1 MSSPFFLTRL
11 VVSSVI
17 VLATLTL
24 CPDAIQAR
32 TWSDKSGKQ
41 NVEAEYLGY
50 ADGKVELRKSDGTT
64 VKVPLSKLSK
74 DDQQHVR
81 ELVKGDS
88 GGSTSSGNNSRSFS
102 YSYSTRT
109 NNGNTT
115 TERSVSFGTGKAAEE
130 DKPKPRTWVDSTGK
144 HKIRATFMEL
154 VGDKV
159 RLRREDNRV
168 IAFPLDKLSE
178 RDQEEAKRLSQGI
191 NLGDSDPDNP
201 FGNSSLDTEFA
212 AAPVKREAGEYLKGD
227 IVEVEDFG
235 ELKRGTVISADEH
248 WLKVM
253 FDGEDDIDTVSRR
266 SRSLRMIRADPN
278 AVARS
283 ASGQVLSKADFS
295 SVEQVVLGTQSSG
308 SFTPDPGL
316 DSAATGRLRAMR
328 LGGKQGFFEDIESF
342 TVSPNGEFALI
353 SRMGGSGVHSKE
365 ARIQI
370 CNLGTGRVQEI
381 TDLPAGFKLTSMS
394 PSGIRI
400 AAVTEGKSHDK
411 KTVDIYNLGSD
422 GLSHA
427 ISWRPFKEEF
437 FKGIEDLTWID
448 DDRLATVGRQTITV
462 WDVESARAIYT
473 LTLNGMSSG
482 ALSPGLNQ
490 FAIADS
496 KAVYILD
503 AATGEPLQQVALPQ
517 GRRHRALAFDPSGKL
532 LAGLDG
538 NQVDLMN
545 LETGEVFDTLYVPD
559 SGSTIAW
566 TDDEHLLLGG
576 GNLVHVPSQMTV
588 WKYKH
593 SASKTAHAAGINWY
607 LLGAGNTEV
616 LLPLRLPHVGVKA
629 ISDDEVVLKSGE
641 AVSLEFELTDN
652 LSSGARSIRQE
663 VKEKLKSDLEE
674 AGYVVGEN
682 APAVL
687 VARTEPGERREMLYE
702 DFHAGLRRTKPDKVS
717 VSERVYTL
725 ELQID
730 GQVVWQRRR
739 TQGPPH
745 MLHMKQGE
753 NTNQAVQRVME
764 PSAGYFGKGIPGRI
778 IPTDKMSQRTSE
790 ISATGIR

>member
-1 MSSPFFLTRL
+1 MLSFRL
-11 VVSSVI
+11 SRIAICFSVLSFP
-17 VLATLTL
+17 LADRAT
-24 CPDAIQAR
+24 AR

-41 NVEAEYLGY
+41 NVEAEFLGY
-50 ADGKVELRKSDGTT
+50 ADGKVELRKSDGKT
-64 VKVPLSKLSK
+64 VKVPLKKLSA
-74 DDQQHVR
+74 DDQRHVR
-81 ELVKGDS
+81 DLVKGQS
-88 GGSTSSGNNSRSFS
+88 GGANTSSRNSSSRSFS

-115 TERSVSFGTGKAAEE
+115 TERSITFGNGKAAEE
-130 DKPKPRTWVDSTGK
+130 NKPKPRTWVDSTGK

-178 RDQEEAKRLSQGI
+178 RDQEEVKRLSQGI

-212 AAPVKREAGEYLKGD
+212 AAPVKREPGEYLKGD

-253 FDGEDDIDTVSRR
+253 FDGEDDIDNVSRHTGKI
-266 SRSLRMIRADPN
+266 RMIRADPN

-295 SVEQVVLGTQSSG
+295 NVEQVLLGTQTSG
-308 SFTPDPGL
+308 SFVPDPGP
-316 DSAATGRLRAMR
+316 AAGSSGRLRAMR
-328 LGGKQGFFEDIESF
+328 LGGKKGFFEDIESF
-342 TVSPNGEFALI
+342 RISPNGEFALV
-353 SRMGGSGVHSKE
+353 SRMGGSGVRSKE

-370 CNLGTGRVQEI
+370 CNLDTGKVQEI
-381 TDLPAGFKLTSMS
+381 TDLPAGFKLASMS

-400 AAVTEGKSHDK
+400 AAVTEGKRHDK
-411 KTVDIYNLGSD
+411 QTVDIYDLGSS
-422 GLSHA
+422 GLSHSV
-427 ISWRPFKEEF
+427 SWRPFKEEF
-437 FKGIEDLTWID
+437 FKDIEDLTWID

-503 AATGEPLQQVALPQ
+503 AATGEPLQQVTLPQ
-517 GRRHRALAFDPSGKL
+517 GRRHRALAFDPSGQL

-588 WKYKH
+588 WRYKH

-607 LLGAGNTEV
+607 LLGSGNTEV
-616 LLPLRLPHVGVKA
+616 LLPLRLPHGSVKA
-629 ISDDEVVLKSGE
+629 ISDDEVVLKSGD
-641 AVSLEFELTDN
+641 AISLEFELTDN

-663 VKEKLKSDLEE
+663 VEEKLKGDLED
-674 AGYVVGEN
+674 AGYVVGDN
-682 APAVL
+682 ASAVL

-702 DFHAGLRRTKPDKVS
+702 DFHAHMRRTKPDKVS
-717 VSERVYTL
+717 VSERIYTL

-764 PSAGYFGKGIPGRI
+764 PSVGYFGKGIPGRI
-778 IPTDKMSQRTSE
+778 IPTDKMSQRISE